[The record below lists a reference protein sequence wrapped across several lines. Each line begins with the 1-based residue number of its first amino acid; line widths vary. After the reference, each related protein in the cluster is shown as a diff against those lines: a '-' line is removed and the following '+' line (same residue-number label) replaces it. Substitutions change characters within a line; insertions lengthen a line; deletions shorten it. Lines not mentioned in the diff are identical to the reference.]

1 MNNHEEQIKFLINNI
16 RNVCKSNGLGG
27 DANEYKIVTQS
38 FLYKYINDKFMY
50 EVEKVDSNIKSFEN
64 LKKLNENQYQK
75 LLIKIG
81 NNSAHLKPEHLLTYL
96 FSKQNAS
103 DFDKI
108 FDETL
113 NDIAILNNDIF
124 SVHTGENTD
133 IRLFDEELLAKS
145 LDDKS
150 LRKDFAKEIINA
162 LAEAKF
168 DFKEMFNEGFDFFST
183 IFEYMIKDY
192 NKDGGGKYAE
202 YYTPHSIAKVMAEIL
217 VGNDKPSNVKVYD
230 PAAGSGTLLMNIAF
244 KIGTEKCTIYSQ
256 DVSQKS
262 TNLLRLNLIL
272 NGLSHSINNIIKG
285 NTIVHNKHNEKM
297 DYIVSN
303 PPFEPQT
310 SQSEWDEMKSVAD
323 LNPGRFPFGIS
334 NLIKDKR
341 VGTKTYIYNTF
352 LQHII
357 WSLSDTG
364 KAAIV
369 LPTGFNTASSGIG
382 FNVRQ
387 YLVEKQWI
395 KGVVSMPSNI
405 FATTGTNVSVLFI
418 DKTNIGGKI
427 VLFDATKMGED
438 RNDGENKR
446 RYLSKNDEKLII
458 DTFIN
463 KKIVEDKSVVLNF
476 SQIKDKNYSFSAG
489 QYFDVKIGF
498 SQLTHSE
505 FIEKM
510 DHYKVKITTL
520 FEEGKTLEDEIKLS
534 MDEIDYGN

>member
-1 MNNHEEQIKFLINNI
+1 MNNHEEQIKLLINNI
-16 RNVCKSNGLGG
+16 RNVCKKSGLGG

-50 EVEKVDSNIKSFEN
+50 EVEKIDSNINSFEI
-64 LKKLNENQYQK
+64 LKKLDENQYER

-96 FSKQNAS
+96 FSKQNDS
-103 DFDKI
+103 DFDKL
-108 FDETL
+108 FDENL

-124 SVHTGENTD
+124 SVHTGENTN

-150 LRKDFAKEIINA
+150 VRKDFAKEIINA

-202 YYTPHSIAKVMAEIL
+202 YYTPHSISKVMAEIL
-217 VGNDKPSNVKVYD
+217 VGNDKPLNVKIYD

-244 KIGTEKCTIYSQ
+244 KIGTDRCSIYSQ

-272 NGLSHSINNIIKG
+272 NGLTHSINNIIKG
-285 NTIVHNKHNEKM
+285 NTIIDNRHNKKM

-310 SQSEWDEMKSVAD
+310 SQNEWDEMKAVAD
-323 LNPGRFPFGIS
+323 LNPERFPFGIP
-334 NLIKDKR
+334 NLISSKK
-341 VGTKTYIYNTF
+341 VGTKTNIFLTF
-352 LQHII
+352 LQHIV

-369 LPTGFNTASSGIG
+369 LPTGFVTASSGIG
-382 FNVRQ
+382 FKIRK

-418 DKTNIGGKI
+418 DKSNVGGKV
-427 VLFDATKMGED
+427 VLFDASKMGEE
-438 RNDGENKR
+438 RNDGEKKR
-446 RYLSKNDEKLII
+446 RYLSKEDEQVII
-458 DTFIN
+458 DGFNSKNI
-463 KKIVEDKSVVLNF
+463 IEDHSVVLEF
-476 SQIKDKNYSFSAG
+476 DQIKNKNYSLAAG
-489 QYFDVKIGF
+489 QYFDVKIEYIV
-498 SQLTHSE
+498 LTPEE
-505 FIEKM
+505 FIRKM
-510 DHYKVKITTL
+510 DSYKSNLQKT
-520 FEEGKTLEDEIKLS
+520 FELSKKLEEDINRLLEDIYYE
-534 MDEIDYGN
+534 

>member
-1 MNNHEEQIKFLINNI
+1 MNNHEEQIKLLINNI
-16 RNVCKSNGLGG
+16 RNVCKTNGLGG

-50 EVEKVDSNIKSFEN
+50 EVEKIDPNLNSFDK
-64 LKKLNENQYQK
+64 LKKLNENQYEI

-81 NNSAHLKPEHLLTYL
+81 NNAAQLKPEHLLTYL

-150 LRKDFAKEIINA
+150 VRKDFAKEIINA

-217 VGNDKPSNVKVYD
+217 VGNDKPLNVKVYD

-244 KIGTEKCTIYSQ
+244 KIGTDKCSIFSQ
-256 DVSQKS
+256 DISQKS

-285 NTIVHNKHNEKM
+285 NTIVNNRHKEKM
-297 DYIVSN
+297 DYVVSN

-310 SQSEWDEMKSVAD
+310 SQNEWDEMKAIAD
-323 LNPGRFPFGIS
+323 LNPERFPFGIP
-334 NLIKDKR
+334 NLISSKK
-341 VGTKTYIYNTF
+341 VGTKTNIFLTF

-357 WSLSDTG
+357 WSLSDKG

-369 LPTGFNTASSGIG
+369 LPTGFVTASSGIG
-382 FNVRQ
+382 YKIRQ
-387 YLVEKQWI
+387 FLVEKQWI

-418 DKTNIGGKI
+418 DKTNIGGKV
-427 VLFDATKMGED
+427 VLFDASKMGDE
-438 RNDGENKR
+438 RNDGEKKR
-446 RYLSKNDEKLII
+446 RYLSKDDEKVII
-458 DTFIN
+458 DAFN
-463 KKIVEDKSVVLNF
+463 FKIKIEDRSVVLEYD
-476 SQIKDKNYSFSAG
+476 QIKNKNYSLASG
-489 QYFDVKIGF
+489 QYFDVKIEF
-498 SQLTHSE
+498 KELTPDEFTSKINSYKSNLEKLFDQSKLLEEDIKKQLA
-505 FIEKM
+505 
-510 DHYKVKITTL
+510 KIYY
-520 FEEGKTLEDEIKLS
+520 E
-534 MDEIDYGN
+534 